1 MLHISGSSKIS
12 ASRVFVLLGEM
23 CFRPNNL
30 INNLT
35 GEVLHYNFNMIIA
48 ADFRVNCYPFM
59 L

>member
-1 MLHISGSSKIS
+1 
-12 ASRVFVLLGEM
+12 M

-30 INNLT
+30 INSLT